1 MSTATVA
8 PGQRTFFGHPA
19 GLSTLFFTE
28 FWERFSYYGMRALLV
43 LYLVAAPDAASP
55 PGPGL
60 GLSTA
65 TASAIYGTYVALVY
79 LFPLLGGWIADRVWG
94 FRRAVLVG
102 GIVIAC
108 GHYAMAVPME
118 ATFWLGLLLIALGT
132 GLLKP
137 NISAMV
143 GELYYDHDAKRDAGF
158 SIFYMGI
165 NLGAFVAPLITGA
178 LMDNFGWHYAFG
190 AAAIGMT
197 LGVIQYVV
205 GGRKTL
211 TGIGLTAPNPASAQE
226 KRKVVGMLAAAVGAI
241 VVIALIDAWLF
252 GFEFAD
258 MVDILA
264 IFILL
269 VPIVYF
275 VRMFR
280 TPGMSGEQ
288 KSRLHA
294 FLGLFLGA
302 AVFWMIYDQAG
313 STLSVFAE
321 DKTDLT
327 VGGFT
332 IPVPWLQSINPIFII
347 IFAPIFAAIWARL
360 GDRAPSTPL
369 KFAWALFGIG
379 LSFLVMIIPALD
391 AETGAEVA
399 VWWLVGVYLIQTWAE
414 LLLSPIGLSASTRLA
429 PPGMEGQML
438 ALWFLAVSVGDTV
451 GAQILSRI
459 GDNYVRVFTTFGIIA
474 MVATVIAFLS
484 VPRLKKMMAGVH

>member
-1 MSTATVA
+1 
-8 PGQRTFFGHPA
+8 
-19 GLSTLFFTE
+19 
-28 FWERFSYYGMRALLV
+28 
-43 LYLVAAPDAASP
+43 
-55 PGPGL
+55 
-60 GLSTA
+60 
-65 TASAIYGTYVALVY
+65 
-79 LFPLLGGWIADRVWG
+79 
-94 FRRAVLVG
+94 
-102 GIVIAC
+102 
-108 GHYAMAVPME
+108 
-118 ATFWLGLLLIALGT
+118 
-132 GLLKP
+132 
-137 NISAMV
+137 
-143 GELYYDHDAKRDAGF
+143 
-158 SIFYMGI
+158 
-165 NLGAFVAPLITGA
+165 
-178 LMDNFGWHYAFG
+178 
-190 AAAIGMT
+190 
-197 LGVIQYVV
+197 
-205 GGRKTL
+205 
-211 TGIGLTAPNPASAQE
+211 
-226 KRKVVGMLAAAVGAI
+226 
-241 VVIALIDAWLF
+241 
-252 GFEFAD
+252 
-258 MVDILA
+258 
-264 IFILL
+264 
-269 VPIVYF
+269 
-275 VRMFR
+275 MFR